1 MIETP
6 GSPRL
11 YPKAVRIASSALRMM
26 KSTTSTDVKMITG
39 CSLIRGKACEKK

>member
-11 YPKAVRIASSALRMM
+11 YPEAVRIALFALRMM
-26 KSTTSTDVKMITG
+26 KSTTSTGVKTIPRR
-39 CSLIRGKACEKK
+39 SLIRGKACEKK